1 MGSAPQ
7 LSTAVKGFL
16 STQQLTVFQ
25 HVSGA
30 RCVGGF
36 IAGGWGVEI
45 RGLGSGGRLA
55 AE

>member
-7 LSTAVKGFL
+7 LSTAVRGFL

-30 RCVGGF
+30 RYVGGF
-36 IAGGWGVEI
+36 VAGERFVEI
-45 RGLGSGGRLA
+45 SGLGSGGRLA